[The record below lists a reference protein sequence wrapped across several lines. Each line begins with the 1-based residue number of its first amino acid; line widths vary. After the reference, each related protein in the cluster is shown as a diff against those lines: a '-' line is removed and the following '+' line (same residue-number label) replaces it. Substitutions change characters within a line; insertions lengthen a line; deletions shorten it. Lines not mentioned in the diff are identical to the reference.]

1 MAIVRQHFAHR
12 SHELNQLQNCRTEQ
26 VVLVPIALEHDE
38 QALKEIVLHHISIV
52 EFILDAYA
60 HAHKAD
66 GNQPQECVLA
76 LQQAQHLRYDVV
88 AQDKVLDS
96 VAMRLNAEAQHLA
109 NMISGGR
116 RRLICGRVQQV
127 VSLLVGGAGIAAY
140 IVDGHVAGSTFAPL
154 RSRDSPTMVAAFTE
168 NGSKSHVM

>member
-96 VAMRLNAEAQHLA
+96 VAMRLNAEAQNLA
-109 NMISGGR
+109 NVVPGGR
-116 RRLICGRVQQV
+116 RRLICGVGATGICSLMGQV
-127 VSLLVGGAGIAAY
+127 SRRS
-140 IVDGHVAGSTFAPL
+140 GSTCRWIKTRTTAFVPRL
-154 RSRDSPTMVAAFTE
+154 THDGDSVNRE
-168 NGSKSHVM
+168 WL